1 MKICNS
7 SSLSRPNRKLG
18 AGKKGGQ
25 LRNNATNIKNDVCK
39 FSTEC
44 WNANTPI
51 YGILIQWKSNR
62 NRLSLVYSIHT
73 RMIQHITCFMSRYW
87 QKKILKDERQLCNHG
102 DLLMQT
108 GNRKKITSFF
118 KTGYGTYRIFSYKSL
133 DRKCL
138 LKKIQMDRSIV
149 RYDGNWWVRQKLFL
163 LYNNDFHKYG
173 ELRQSRNCWW
183 IYK

>member
-1 MKICNS
+1 M
-7 SSLSRPNRKLG
+7 
-18 AGKKGGQ
+18 
-25 LRNNATNIKNDVCK
+25 CK
-39 FSTEC
+39 FPIKC

-62 NRLSLVYSIHT
+62 NRLSLVYTVQYT

-118 KTGYGTYRIFSYKSL
+118 KMGYGTYRIFSYKSL

-149 RYDGNWWVRQKLFL
+149 RYDGNWWVRQKLFCCITTIFINTENCGKAGIVDGFTNSL
-163 LYNNDFHKYG
+163 HSVLSWGKYWT
-173 ELRQSRNCWW
+173 NA
-183 IYK
+183 